1 MRGRADVF
9 LKVSLRR
16 CRLVSKALTNRLVQR
31 RICAVSGPAIVK
43 KLPIVTYT
51 VIGLCV
57 LVYIA
62 ETLEWRSVE
71 TALDS
76 LLAAGGIQRV
86 FGLLAVTLVHSRSS
100 PMHIVFNLLAFSVLG
115 RLIEMMYG
123 SLRLV
128 LLLIA
133 LAWVSS
139 AAQLLFAGIGIGL
152 SGVVYG
158 IFGFMLGAA
167 PRNPFLWWFVKK
179 NATML
184 IGWAVLCVVLT
195 EVHVMQIANAAHFG
209 GLFYGAIIGLIYGLP
224 RFRYA
229 FLVLTI
235 LIPII
240 FLVWSWNA

>member
-1 MRGRADVF
+1 
-9 LKVSLRR
+9 
-16 CRLVSKALTNRLVQR
+16 
-31 RICAVSGPAIVK
+31 VSGSANVK
-43 KLPIVTYT
+43 KLPIVTYS

-57 LVYIA
+57 LVYVW
-62 ETLEWRSVE
+62 EMVNWGSVA

-76 LLAAGGIQRV
+76 LLGAGGLQKV

-123 SLRLV
+123 PRRLA
-128 LLLIA
+128 LLLIG

-139 AAQLLFAGIGIGL
+139 AAQLLFAGVGIGL

-167 PRNPFLWWFVKK
+167 PSNPFLWWFVKK
-179 NATML
+179 NAVML
-184 IGWAVLCVVLT
+184 IGWALLSVVLT
-195 EVHVMQIANAAHFG
+195 QMHVMQIANFAHFG

-224 RFRYA
+224 RFRPA
-229 FLVLTI
+229 FLGLTI
-235 LIPII
+235 LIPIV
-240 FLVWSWNA
+240 FLVLSWNP

>member
-1 MRGRADVF
+1 
-9 LKVSLRR
+9 VSA
-16 CRLVSKALTNRLVQR
+16 S
-31 RICAVSGPAIVK
+31 AVAK

-57 LVYIA
+57 LVYIGELMNYNA
-62 ETLEWRSVE
+62 LELAVN
-71 TALDS
+71 S
-76 LLAAGGIQRV
+76 LLTAGGIQRV
-86 FGLLAVTLVHSRSS
+86 VALLFVTLVHSRSNL
-100 PMHIVFNLLAFSVLG
+100 MHIVFNLLAFSVLS
-115 RLIEMMYG
+115 RLIETMYG
-123 SLRLV
+123 SLRLI
-128 LLLIA
+128 LILIA

-167 PRNPFLWWFVKK
+167 PRNPYLWWFVKK

-195 EVHVMQIANAAHFG
+195 QMHVLAIANAAHFG

-224 RFRYA
+224 RFRHLFLA
-229 FLVLTI
+229 LAILVPIVFLV
-235 LIPII
+235 
-240 FLVWSWNA
+240 FCWSL

>member
-1 MRGRADVF
+1 M
-9 LKVSLRR
+9 
-16 CRLVSKALTNRLVQR
+16 TNLLVQR
-31 RICAVSGPAIVK
+31 RICAVSGSANIK

-57 LVYIA
+57 LVYA
-62 ETLEWRSVE
+62 GEMLNWGSVE

-76 LLAAGGIQRV
+76 LLGAGGLQRV
-86 FGLLAVTLVHSRSS
+86 FGLLAVTLVHSRFS

-123 SLRLV
+123 PVRLV
-128 LLLIA
+128 LLLIG

-167 PRNPFLWWFVKK
+167 PRNPYLWWFVKK

-195 EVHVMQIANAAHFG
+195 QMHVMQIANYAHFG

-224 RFRYA
+224 RFRPA
-229 FLVLTI
+229 FLGLAILVPVVL
-235 LIPII
+235 
-240 FLVWSWNA
+240 LVLCWNA

>member
-1 MRGRADVF
+1 M
-9 LKVSLRR
+9 
-16 CRLVSKALTNRLVQR
+16 
-31 RICAVSGPAIVK
+31 SGSANVK
-43 KLPIVTYT
+43 KLPIVTYS

-57 LVYIA
+57 LVYVW
-62 ETLEWRSVE
+62 EMVNWGSVA

-76 LLAAGGIQRV
+76 LLGAGGLQKV

-123 SLRLV
+123 PRRLA
-128 LLLIA
+128 LLLIG

-139 AAQLLFAGIGIGL
+139 AAQLLFAGVGIGL

-167 PRNPFLWWFVKK
+167 PSNPFLWWFVKK
-179 NATML
+179 NAVML
-184 IGWAVLCVVLT
+184 IGWALLSVVLT
-195 EVHVMQIANAAHFG
+195 QMHVMQIANFAHFG

-224 RFRYA
+224 RFRPA
-229 FLVLTI
+229 FLGLTI
-235 LIPII
+235 LIPIV
-240 FLVWSWNA
+240 FLVLSWNP